1 MASPII
7 FDMENA
13 VLMTMERAMKKVFK
27 EIAAMDHV
35 PSYEE
40 LKARYFPADASEIAS
55 NAEEQ
60 EAPKPKKE
68 KKAAPKKKE
77 AKPKEAESDGEAP
90 EKGKCQGVTVKGLPC
105 KKNAMSGCC
114 FCSVHKPKEGDE
126 EPKKKKE
133 KKAAE
138 KKGEPLEEEAFGTPP
153 PPKRTL
159 KIKPPTAPTK
169 SLPVHTHEVD
179 EEIHEDCD
187 MCQTHG
193 NSASG
198 TNPKYEVAQDLKSR
212 LASILGAIDGS
223 DEELEEEAEA
233 LIEENEATQM
243 EELVEGA
250 AFDELKEAI
259 GAVFDELEEE
269 EEIEEEEEDEE
280 DWE

>member
-1 MASPII
+1 ML
-7 FDMENA
+7 DMENA
-13 VLMTMERAMKKVFK
+13 MLTTMERAMKKVFK

-40 LKARYFPADASEIAS
+40 LKARYFPSDDAEI
-55 NAEEQ
+55 E

-68 KKAAPKKKE
+68 EKKKAAPKKKE
-77 AKPKEAESDGEAP
+77 AKPKESESDGEAAP

-105 KKNAMSGCC
+105 KKNAMSGGC

-133 KKAAE
+133 KKAVE

-153 PPKRTL
+153 PSKKKAKSPSAPK
-159 KIKPPTAPTK
+159 K

-193 NSASG
+193 NSATG
-198 TNPKYEVAQDLKSR
+198 MNPKYEVAQDLKSR

-223 DEELEEEAEA
+223 DEDLEEEAEA

-250 AFDELKEAI
+250 I
-259 GAVFDELEEE
+259 GAAFDELEEE
-269 EEIEEEEEDEE
+269 EEEEIEKEEFEGDDE
-280 DWE
+280 